1 MLRVMLIDDEALARQ
16 GLRDQLSRLPDV
28 EVCAEA
34 QSMSQALPV
43 IEAVRPDALFLDI
56 RMPHGNGFDLLK
68 QITHP
73 LPVVICTAHQEYAA
87 RAFDVQAVDYVLKPV
102 RPKRLE
108 QAVAR
113 LRHALDQNHQPPALT
128 AADRICLRT
137 PERTLVT
144 TPDHI
149 ILLKADGDFTRFTIE
164 SEHSLLI
171 CQTLGSFEQTLP
183 HPPFV
188 RLDRSL
194 IVNLE
199 RVESIEVSPTRGA
212 RLGIRGLPQPLELGR
227 TALKRLREAI
237 PQIADLP
244 N

>member
-1 MLRVMLIDDEALARQ
+1 MLIDDEALARQ
-16 GLRDQLSRLPDV
+16 GLREQLTCLPDV

-34 QSMSQALPV
+34 QSMLQALPV
-43 IEAVRPDALFLDI
+43 IEAVQPDALFLDI
-56 RMPHGNGFDLLK
+56 RMPHGNGFELLK
-68 QITHP
+68 HLPHP
-73 LPVVICTAHQEYAA
+73 LPVVICTAHQEYAV
-87 RAFDVQAVDYVLKPV
+87 RAFDVQAVDYILKPV

-113 LRHALDQNHQPPALT
+113 LRHALDQKHHPPALT

-137 PERTLVT
+137 PERTVVT
-144 TPDHI
+144 TPDHL

-164 SEHSLLI
+164 GEHSLLI
-171 CQTLGSFEQTLP
+171 CQSLGAFEQTLP
-183 HPPFV
+183 RPPFV

-212 RLGIRGLPQPLELGR
+212 HLGIRGLPQPLELGR

-244 N
+244 G